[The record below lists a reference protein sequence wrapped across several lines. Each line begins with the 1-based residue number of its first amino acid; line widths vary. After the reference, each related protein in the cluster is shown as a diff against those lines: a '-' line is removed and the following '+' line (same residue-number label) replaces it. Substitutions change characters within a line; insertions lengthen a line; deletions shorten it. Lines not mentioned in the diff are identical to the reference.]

1 MNECLMN
8 EMQTANISFS
18 LIFLVP
24 LHSGY
29 VFLMKR
35 QKDKKKNPELELFTK
50 RTISTTK
57 I

>member
-1 MNECLMN
+1 MLMN

-35 QKDKKKNPELELFTK
+35 QKDKKKKSGTRIIYKKNY
-50 RTISTTK
+50 
-57 I
+57 

>member
-1 MNECLMN
+1 MLMN

-29 VFLMKR
+29 IFLMKR
-35 QKDKKKNPELELFTK
+35 QKDQKKKNPELELFTK
-50 RTISTTK
+50 GTISTTK

>member
-8 EMQTANISFS
+8 EMPTANISFS

-24 LHSGY
+24 LHSAY

-35 QKDKKKNPELELFTK
+35 QKDKKKSGTRIIYKKNY
-50 RTISTTK
+50 
-57 I
+57 